1 MLAYKVTEE
10 NLPYI
15 AANNDGVRPPIENEE
30 TFFISDPDV
39 PDRIITKAVFEKEYR
54 IRIAINEIG
63 GRYAVDKN

>member
-15 AANNDGVRPPIENEE
+15 AANNEGVRPLIEDEE
-30 TFFISDPDV
+30 TYFVSDPILLNT
-39 PDRIITKAVFEKEYR
+39 IITKREFEKNYR

-63 GRYAVDKN
+63 GRYAVDKL